1 MTRFEELM
9 KEAKIL
15 GNAWNTEWAE
25 DHEDR
30 YDAFAEAC
38 ESGYDEGQLT
48 AKEFNELGFLREVM
62 HSVDTYND
70 IADVIK
76 TYPGNVQKAT
86 DRLKNLLSLYGRE
99 E

>member
-9 KEAKIL
+9 KEARIL
-15 GNAWNTEWAE
+15 GDNQNTEWAE

-48 AKEFNELGFLREVM
+48 AKEFNELILTGLY
-62 HSVDTYND
+62 DYD
-70 IADVIK
+70 GD
-76 TYPGNVQKAT
+76 
-86 DRLKNLLSLYGRE
+86 LKE